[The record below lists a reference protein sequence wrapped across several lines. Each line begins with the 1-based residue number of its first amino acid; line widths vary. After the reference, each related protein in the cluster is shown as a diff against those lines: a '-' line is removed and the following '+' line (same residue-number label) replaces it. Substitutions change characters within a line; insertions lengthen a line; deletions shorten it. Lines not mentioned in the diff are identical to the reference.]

1 MVIRFRGRA
10 RTLFNIS
17 ITLIIGTVMV
27 SVMACAGD
35 NGNPGVPG
43 LPGLPGEPGN
53 PGVPGD
59 PGLPGNPGVP
69 GDPGLPG
76 EPGLAGASGLPGA
89 PGLAGASGLPGDP
102 GLPGASGLPGEPGS
116 PGSPGK
122 PGNPGVVGPAGAA
135 GPQGPPG
142 SPGDFPTTASIVLT
156 DPVTGAVGRATYDPA
171 GTTFNAVGGG
181 FINGSAIQFICCT
194 GKNDILGNELLSLG
208 GRFFSKKTGAWTK
221 DNIALPDS
229 VSAGDIITIMVQT
242 PRGNVAYSPLLI
254 LEP

>member
-10 RTLFNIS
+10 KTLFNIS
-17 ITLIIGTVMV
+17 ITLIIGTIMV

-35 NGNPGVPG
+35 SGNPGAPG

-53 PGVPGD
+53 PG
-59 PGLPGNPGVP
+59 LP

-76 EPGLAGASGLPGA
+76 EPGLPGA
-89 PGLAGASGLPGDP
+89 PGKA
-102 GLPGASGLPGEPGS
+102 GASGLPGEPGEPGS
-116 PGSPGK
+116 PGAPGK
-122 PGNPGVVGPAGAA
+122 PGNPGLVGPAGPA
-135 GPQGPPG
+135 GPQGPAG
-142 SPGDFPTTASIVLT
+142 SPGDFPTTATIILT

-194 GKNDILGNELLSLG
+194 GKNDITGNELLSLG
-208 GRFFSKKTGAWTK
+208 GRFFSTATGAWKK
-221 DNIALPDS
+221 DGIALPDS
-229 VSAGDIITIMVQT
+229 VEAGDVITIMVQT
-242 PRGNVAYSPLLI
+242 PRGNVAYSPLAI